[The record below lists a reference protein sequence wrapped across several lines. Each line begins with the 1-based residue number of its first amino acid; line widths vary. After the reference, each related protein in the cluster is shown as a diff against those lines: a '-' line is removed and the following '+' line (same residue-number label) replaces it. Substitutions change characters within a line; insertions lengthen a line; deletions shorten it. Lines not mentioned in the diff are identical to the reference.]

1 MTDAVPTRTPTALT
15 RRHPQRV
22 VPAEQMTAADQRPG
36 RYLTHGARD
45 ASTRPVRPAGNSR
58 GGAGI
63 AAVGGVEGGHG
74 HHRARTSAAL
84 AGPAPEVPSGLLLR
98 TFRAS
103 RTHRDVDRIPSRAF
117 HAPPIGVAI
126 DPLSCVEYRRP
137 LSRDPP
143 PDGAGPANADRPRL
157 DDDPRPPTGDRGCVT
172 ETGFVTSSGT
182 MLSPLPQG
190 VFFHRSRLTSC
201 TDLYGNAL
209 SLQRRT
215 RVPVAEGLS
224 RRNSPGRWPTTG
236 FGGVGCRPTS
246 LELGQPIRLRCRLTF
261 MPGQSPLGNPKARYG
276 DDIWAP

>member
-84 AGPAPEVPSGLLLR
+84 PAPAPEVPSGLLLR

-103 RTHRDVDRIPSRAF
+103 RTHRDVDRIRHPGR
-117 HAPPIGVAI
+117 VM
-126 DPLSCVEYRRP
+126 LRP
-137 LSRDPP
+137 LVSQSTHCHAWST
-143 PDGAGPANADRPRL
+143 DGRN
-157 DDDPRPPTGDRGCVT
+157 RGT
-172 ETGFVTSSGT
+172 
-182 MLSPLPQG
+182 
-190 VFFHRSRLTSC
+190 RRLTVQDRRMLTAQGWKMTLVRRLVTAPRSEP
-201 TDLYGNAL
+201 
-209 SLQRRT
+209 QR
-215 RVPVAEGLS
+215 
-224 RRNSPGRWPTTG
+224 
-236 FGGVGCRPTS
+236 
-246 LELGQPIRLRCRLTF
+246 
-261 MPGQSPLGNPKARYG
+261 
-276 DDIWAP
+276 